1 LADLVIGNIDAATD
15 EAEAAA
21 QNITTQAGL
30 ITTAIEGIGAAIS
43 TMAANYAQDF
53 KTMSDATDVLN
64 RRLSDFLTMA
74 GSS

>member
-1 LADLVIGNIDAATD
+1 MAT
-15 EAEAAA
+15 
-21 QNITTQAGL
+21 
-30 ITTAIEGIGAAIS
+30 
-43 TMAANYAQDF
+43 NYAADF